1 MISVLS
7 KLKWVVLFLL
17 LPMASI
23 AANSNG
29 FVLQLKGPEVHTP
42 SSPSR
47 YGPVVKADTL
57 WSVATATRPNDSLSL
72 YKTMAAI
79 LALNPHAFLNG
90 DINKMIDG
98 SFLKIPS
105 AAEIQA
111 TDGSRLKSLLTNKSN
126 TKAASTS
133 KPATSKPKG
142 IAKNKQTQDK
152 FALLQGELTESNEH
166 LLLSSETNR
175 RLKLQLESI
184 RMELAELKEQ
194 MAIDNQLK
202 TELKA
207 LIEQQNAQISEQKA
221 TIEEAKEQAILE
233 AESHN
238 NWWLIGGVSGLFS
251 LLSIIW
257 LGLWLKN
264 RNDQK
269 NNIEDNVM
277 FETDNSVDE
286 LSDYLSTES
295 FAGAT
300 GNPEDAQSSM
310 EQSNEINSFSAPDL
324 DEPNFN
330 LQMEAELADVVS
342 HAPTAVVTQSSTPI
356 MPEVIEQAVVM
367 PELNLDD
374 NDFSDIDLT
383 LDDESTSFENDSVAP
398 DLSWRDELDEP
409 SLIPDQPAHNGNTL
423 DEDLAEVDDL
433 LEQFK
438 LGNSQP
444 PDFDVNALDDADV
457 TATND
462 PETAPEPVVNDEF
475 VNMDDIDSI
484 LAEADSAANN
494 QSQNPAPDEFV
505 NMDDIDSILA
515 EAELEAIAQ
524 ADNVPNTQP
533 QTPVQNEVVD
543 MDDIDNLLAEAGL
556 DAIAQSEAENATPNL
571 DNQQTV
577 DMDDIDSLLAA
588 AGADNNV
595 PAATVTAPSSL
606 DNFDVDVDVD
616 VDDIDSILA
625 SAGLDTPVKDI
636 GEDSSIDNDELPQ
649 AHGQTVDEMLAELDG
664 AANATPEAAK
674 QSNKD
679 DDAPLDDIEAMLAEY
694 SPNAFS
700 EAPSEQ
706 APIDVEAAKAEEF
719 IDIDKLLNDASQ
731 QPAAIEDEP
740 YDQVTLDVGLDEY
753 SNSLFDSDI
762 VDVDDESNRLGA
774 QLDLARAY
782 LEIEDKDGAKSILEP
797 LAGVGDAATQAEVSK
812 LLSRL

>member
-1 MISVLS
+1 MISGLS

-17 LPMASI
+17 LPMAGV

-57 WSVATATRPNDSLSL
+57 WSVATATRPNNSLSL

-79 LALNPHAFLNG
+79 LALNPHAFLDG

-98 SFLKIPS
+98 SLLKIPS

-126 TKAASTS
+126 STAKPTSANKPVTS
-133 KPATSKPKG
+133 KSKA
-142 IAKNKQTQDK
+142 IAKNRPELDK

-202 TELKA
+202 ADLKT
-207 LIEQQNAQISEQKA
+207 LIEQQNTKISEQQA
-221 TIEEAKEQAILE
+221 TIEEAKEQALLE
-233 AESHN
+233 AESHS

-251 LLSIIW
+251 LLSIVW
-257 LGLWLKN
+257 FGLWLKN
-264 RNDQK
+264 RNDHK
-269 NNIEDNVM
+269 NNLEDSVM
-277 FETDNSVDE
+277 FETDSSVDE

-295 FAGAT
+295 FAGVTASH
-300 GNPEDAQSSM
+300 GAAPEDAQSPM
-310 EQSNEINSFSAPDL
+310 AQPNEINAFAAPNL

-342 HAPTAVVTQSSTPI
+342 HAPTAVVSQSAAPI
-356 MPEVIEQAVVM
+356 MPEVIEQAPVM
-367 PELNLDD
+367 PDLNLDD

-383 LDDESTSFENDSVAP
+383 LDDESTSFENDSIAP
-398 DLSWRDELDEP
+398 DLSWREELDEP
-409 SLIPDQPAHNGNTL
+409 NLIPEQPAHNGNTL
-423 DEDLAEVDDL
+423 DEDLAEVDSL
-433 LEQFK
+433 LEKFK
-438 LGNSQP
+438 LGNSQT
-444 PDFDVNALDDADV
+444 PDSNALDDTDV
-457 TATND
+457 
-462 PETAPEPVVNDEF
+462 PETAPESLAVVDDEF

-484 LAEADSAANN
+484 LAEADAAENN
-494 QSQNPAPDEFV
+494 QSQQPAQDEFV

-524 ADNVPNTQP
+524 ADDVLDNQP
-533 QTPVQNEVVD
+533 QVPASNEAVD

-556 DAIAQSEAENATPNL
+556 DAIAQSEADNTAPNIG
-571 DNQQTV
+571 NQQTV
-577 DMDDIDSLLAA
+577 DMDDIDSLLAE
-588 AGADNNV
+588 AGVDSNTNN
-595 PAATVTAPSSL
+595 L
-606 DNFDVDVDVD
+606 DVD

-625 SAGLDTPVKDI
+625 SAGFNEPEAAVTA
-636 GEDSSIDNDELPQ
+636 DSDELPQ

-664 AANATPEAAK
+664 TANASPDATK
-674 QSNKD
+674 QSGN

-700 EAPSEQ
+700 EAPSQQ

-731 QPAAIEDEP
+731 QPASIEDEP
-740 YDQVTLDVGLDEY
+740 YDQVKLDVGLDEY
-753 SNSLFDSDI
+753 SNSLFDSDTAAI
-762 VDVDDESNRLGA
+762 DDDSNRLSA

-782 LEIEDKDGAKSILEP
+782 LEIEDTDGAKSILEP

>member
-57 WSVATATRPNDSLSL
+57 WSVATATRPNNSLSL

-111 TDGSRLKSLLTNKSN
+111 TDGSRLKNLLTNKS
-126 TKAASTS
+126 TAKDASTS
-133 KPATSKPKG
+133 KPVASKPKG

-202 TELKA
+202 AELKA
-207 LIEQQNAQISEQKA
+207 LIEQQNTQISEQKA

-257 LGLWLKN
+257 FGLWLKN

-295 FAGAT
+295 FTGAT
-300 GNPEDAQSSM
+300 GDPEDAQPSM
-310 EQSNEINSFSAPDL
+310 EQPNEINSFSVPDL

-342 HAPTAVVTQSSTPI
+342 HAPTAVVTQSSAPI

-398 DLSWRDELDEP
+398 DLSWREELDEP

-433 LEQFK
+433 LEKFK
-438 LGNSQP
+438 LGNSQT
-444 PDFDVNALDDADV
+444 PDFNALDDTDV
-457 TATND
+457 TATSA

-524 ADNVPNTQP
+524 ADDEPNTQP
-533 QTPVQNEVVD
+533 QVPVQNEVVD

-556 DAIAQSEAENATPNL
+556 DTIAQSEAENATPNVN
-571 DNQQTV
+571 NQQTV
-577 DMDDIDSLLAA
+577 DMDDIDSLLAE
-588 AGADNNV
+588 AGADNNNV
-595 PAATVTAPSSL
+595 PAVAVSAPSSQ
-606 DNFDVDVDVD
+606 DNNLDVD

-636 GEDSSIDNDELPQ
+636 GEESAADSSIDNDELPQ

-664 AANATPEAAK
+664 TANATPEAAK

-797 LAGVGDAATQAEVSK
+797 LTGVGDAATQAEVSK

>member
-1 MISVLS
+1 MISALS

-42 SSPSR
+42 SAPSN
-47 YGPVVKADTL
+47 YGPIVKADTL
-57 WSVATATRPNDSLSL
+57 WSVATATRPDNSLSL

-79 LALNPHAFLNG
+79 LALNPHAFLDG

-98 SFLKIPS
+98 SMLKIPS
-105 AAEIQA
+105 AAEIKA
-111 TDGSRLKSLLTNKSN
+111 TDGSALKRLLTKKSDIN
-126 TKAASTS
+126 TKSIVAS
-133 KPATSKPKG
+133 PKAV
-142 IAKNKQTQDK
+142 AKKKANIDK
-152 FALLQGELTESNEH
+152 LALLQGELTESHEH

-202 TELKA
+202 ADLRALVEQQKA
-207 LIEQQNAQISEQKA
+207 QIIEQQAL
-221 TIEEAKEQAILE
+221 IEEAKEQAILE

-238 NWWLIGGVSGLFS
+238 NWWLIGGVSGAFS
-251 LLSIIW
+251 LLSLIW

-277 FETDNSVDE
+277 FDTDNSVDE

-295 FAGAT
+295 FAPTTNNHVAAS
-300 GNPEDAQSSM
+300 EEAQAPIAK
-310 EQSNEINSFSAPDL
+310 SNAAPHL

-330 LQMEAELADVVS
+330 LAMEPEVAAI
-342 HAPTAVVTQSSTPI
+342 VTKSAAPI
-356 MPEVIEQAVVM
+356 MPEVVEQAPVM
-367 PELNLDD
+367 PDLNLDD

-383 LDDESTSFENDSVAP
+383 LDDESTSFENDSVTP
-398 DLSWRDELDEP
+398 DLSWREELDEP
-409 SLIPDQPAHNGNTL
+409 SLIPEQPAHKMNTL
-423 DEDLAEVDDL
+423 DEDLAEVDSM

-438 LGNSQP
+438 LGNPPVGATPTSDAAA
-444 PDFDVNALDDADV
+444 PDFDFNSLNDVDV
-457 TATND
+457 TAPNASD
-462 PETAPEPVVNDEF
+462 IAAKASPVVN
-475 VNMDDIDSI
+475 
-484 LAEADSAANN
+484 
-494 QSQNPAPDEFV
+494 DEFV

-515 EAELEAIAQ
+515 EAELEAIEQ
-524 ADNVPNTQP
+524 AGADDVPHSEP
-533 QTPVQNEVVD
+533 QVAAQNEPVD

-556 DAIAQSEAENATPNL
+556 DAIAQAEAENVPPTQ
-571 DNQQTV
+571 DNQQVV
-577 DMDDIDSLLAA
+577 DMDDVDSLLAE
-588 AGADNNV
+588 AGVNTNPPTPTV
-595 PAATVTAPSSL
+595 PTAPSGNDSNL
-606 DNFDVDVDVD
+606 NVD

-625 SAGLDTPVKDI
+625 SAGFDLPAQDVPT
-636 GEDSSIDNDELPQ
+636 DNDELPQ

-664 AANATPEAAK
+664 TGNVSPEAAK
-674 QSNKD
+674 QSNSD
-679 DDAPLDDIEAMLAEY
+679 VSQLDDIEAMMAEY

-700 EAPSEQ
+700 AEPSEQ
-706 APIDVEAAKAEEF
+706 PPIDVAAAQAEEF
-719 IDIDKLLNDASQ
+719 IDIDKLLNEASQ
-731 QPAAIEDEP
+731 QPAAIENEP

-753 SNSLFDSDI
+753 ANSLLDNNRENI
-762 VDVDDESNRLGA
+762 DDESNRFGA

-782 LEIEDKDGAKSILEP
+782 LEIEDNDGAKSILEP
-797 LAGVGDAATQAEVSK
+797 LTGVGDAVQQAEVNK